1 MNDSEIYKAWD
12 AFIKEGTIFEETIRA
27 EIIESWQRSRG
38 IDPFSKQRH
47 HLPNRLLQAKLAEK
61 VPLISLSRLIMRD
74 ISEIEGLDF
83 VVLSDQDGYIV
94 DVAGEARFYE
104 LLGHCFSETDVGTN
118 AIGTALIED
127 KALEVKGPEHYSHY
141 YHSYYGAA
149 APIHNIKGVII
160 GILAVYNISTA
171 LSAGVLQALKMGV
184 KVIENQI
191 EYKSEQSEIIHIYHN
206 TCSSIIDFFSDGF
219 FVVDAKDNIIN
230 VNQSALNLLG
240 INHRES
246 LIGEFLGNILADDRA
261 VINNLLSSNPNEFIN
276 KFSLKGAHG
285 LVPCSL
291 VRRRITKN
299 PDGSQQT
306 VLGFVVEGENSE
318 LDKQYVFTANYGDDN
333 SNFNNLVGHS
343 EKWSEIKKL
352 SMRAA
357 RVSSSVL
364 IEGESGTGKELVARA
379 IHDES
384 GLKGPF
390 IAINC
395 GGIPK
400 ELLQSELF
408 GYEEGS
414 FTGARKGGG
423 IGKLEMGDGG
433 TVFLDEIGEM
443 PFDMQVNLLRFLQDK
458 MITRIGSSIPR
469 KVDVRIIAATNR
481 KLKNEVQ
488 MGRFREDLY
497 YRLNVINIDLPPL
510 RDRKLD
516 IPPITRFFIQT
527 LCLNFKR
534 DILSISDAAM
544 NMLCAYNWPGNVRE
558 LRNVIE
564 NAIVFTEGNIITEDI
579 LPSYFKEDFI
589 HPLPSLTTDKNT
601 LQPAINNEKNSEVLT
616 IGEARKLN
624 QRMTADMERDK
635 IMHLLDEFSGNV
647 SQVAR
652 SMGISRNTIYR
663 KMKTYKIDVTN

>member
-1 MNDSEIYKAWD
+1 
-12 AFIKEGTIFEETIRA
+12 
-27 EIIESWQRSRG
+27 
-38 IDPFSKQRH
+38 
-47 HLPNRLLQAKLAEK
+47 
-61 VPLISLSRLIMRD
+61 
-74 ISEIEGLDF
+74 
-83 VVLSDQDGYIV
+83 
-94 DVAGEARFYE
+94 
-104 LLGHCFSETDVGTN
+104 
-118 AIGTALIED
+118 
-127 KALEVKGPEHYSHY
+127 
-141 YHSYYGAA
+141 
-149 APIHNIKGVII
+149 
-160 GILAVYNISTA
+160 
-171 LSAGVLQALKMGV
+171 
-184 KVIENQI
+184 
-191 EYKSEQSEIIHIYHN
+191 
-206 TCSSIIDFFSDGF
+206 
-219 FVVDAKDNIIN
+219 
-230 VNQSALNLLG
+230 
-240 INHRES
+240 
-246 LIGEFLGNILADDRA
+246 LGNILADDRS
-261 VINNLLSSNPNEFIN
+261 VINNLLSSNPNEFTS

-306 VLGFVVEGENSE
+306 VLGFIVEGENPES
-318 LDKQYVFTANYGDDN
+318 DKQYVFTTTCGDDN

-395 GGIPK
+395 GAIPK

-458 MITRIGSSIPR
+458 MITRIGSSVPR

-488 MGRFREDLY
+488 LGRFREDLY
-497 YRLNVINIDLPPL
+497 YRLNVIYIDLPPL
-510 RDRKLD
+510 RERKLD

-544 NMLCAYNWPGNVRE
+544 NRLCAYNWPGNVRE

-564 NAIVFTEGNIITEDI
+564 NAIVFTESSMITEDI
-579 LPSYFKEDFI
+579 LPSYFKEDLI
-589 HPLPSLTTDKNT
+589 NPPLLPTKANKTWHPGVVD
-601 LQPAINNEKNSEVLT
+601 EKNIEVLT
-616 IGEARKLN
+616 IGEARRLN
-624 QRMTADMERDK
+624 QRMTADAERDK
-635 IMHLLDEFSGNV
+635 IIRLLDEFTGNV

-652 SMGISRNTIYR
+652 YMGVSRNTIYR
-663 KMKTYKIDVTN
+663 KMKNYKIEVVN